1 MGIGS
6 SPAGTPGAPAAAPA
20 APASADS
27 SSGQMSDRQKM
38 AISMLLSQM
47 GKGTPNMP
55 GMQQQQMSGQPT
67 SQTIQGGTVINPNA
81 R

>member
-1 MGIGS
+1 
-6 SPAGTPGAPAAAPA
+6 
-20 APASADS
+20 
-27 SSGQMSDRQKM
+27 MSDRQKM

-67 SQTIQGGTVINPNA
+67 TQTIQGGTVINPNA

>member
-6 SPAGTPGAPAAAPA
+6 SPAGTPGAPAASASTDASSAPIT
-20 APASADS
+20 
-27 SSGQMSDRQKM
+27 DRQKM

-47 GKGTPNMP
+47 GKGAQSMP

-67 SQTIQGGTVINPNA
+67 TQTIEGGTVINPNA

>member
-6 SPAGTPGAPAAAPA
+6 SPAGTPGAPAASPA
-20 APASADS
+20 ASASTDAS
-27 SSGQMSDRQKM
+27 SAPITDRQKM

-47 GKGTPNMP
+47 GKGAQSMP

-67 SQTIQGGTVINPNA
+67 TQTIEGGTVINPNA